1 MDANAN
7 GGVPNY
13 RAVYAEH
20 QQELNDIDALLGG
33 NSDDKNASAQG
44 GLRLRADGALERRRN
59 TGPCHGPRPVRES
72 C

>member
-7 GGVPNY
+7 GVVPNY
-13 RAVYAEH
+13 RAVYAEY

-33 NSDDKNASAQG
+33 NSDDKDASAQG
-44 GLRLRADGALERRRN
+44 DSAYEPMALERRRN
-59 TGPCHGPRPVRES
+59 TGPCQGPRPMRES